1 MGSALVKLAI
11 LVTAL
16 VSLFAPWIGV
26 IAGHIVSV
34 MTPQDIWWWD
44 FLGMRPSFDIMVPV
58 LMGFSIAL
66 LRGNA
71 KLSRLN
77 TPVNK
82 MVILLWA
89 FFSISFLFGPY
100 VDVVNQWR
108 FFNPDVVYAT
118 ISKVFLSYFVA
129 AVLLDN
135 TKKVMWAAFVIVLTF
150 VYMTYWANAQYY
162 IHHVYGR
169 LHGPQSITGGGIYY
183 DQNYFAVLFVTGAPY
198 LYFLSRSLKHR
209 FVPFLAASI
218 ILLSWNAIFLTAS
231 RGALVALLSMIFV
244 FVLRSKKK
252 YIGLAV
258 VALLG
263 LAYWHDGGSIM
274 KKRATTITN
283 YSVSQ
288 SAEDRLESW
297 RAATRMMEAHPF
309 VGVGF
314 ASFGQAYPTYS
325 KHRPHIAHNT
335 FFQIAGECGIFAGA
349 LYLLLMG
356 TTLNRVRKNADRLAL
371 ISDDREALFY
381 YLLNEASFYSLVGF
395 FVCAMF
401 LSLQTYSLWY
411 YLLLMAN
418 LALSKSPEVFNSG
431 HGVCVIDGV
440 ETADSDFVSATN
452 EKNNLHVTSDVA
464 P

>member
-44 FLGMRPSFDIMVPV
+44 FLGMRPSFDVMVPV
-58 LMGFSIAL
+58 LIGFSIAL

-77 TPVNK
+77 TPINK
-82 MVILLWA
+82 MVVSLWA
-89 FFSISFLFGPY
+89 FFSISLLFGPY

-108 FFNPDVVYAT
+108 FFNPDVAYAT

-129 AVLLDN
+129 AVLLDD
-135 TKKVMWAAFVIVLTF
+135 TKKVRWAALVMIVTF

-183 DQNYFAVLFVTGAPY
+183 DQNYFAVLFVTGAPF
-198 LYFLSRSLKHR
+198 LYFLSKSLKYK
-209 FVPFLAASI
+209 FASLLAATI
-218 ILLSWNAIFLTAS
+218 VLLSWNAIFLTAS
-231 RGALVALLSMIFV
+231 RGALVALVSMILI

-309 VGVGF
+309 TGVGF

-325 KHRPHIAHNT
+325 SHRPHIAHNT
-335 FFQIAGECGIFAGA
+335 FFQIGGECGIFAGV

-356 TTLNRVRKNADRLAL
+356 TTLNRLRKNANRLAL
-371 ISDDREALFY
+371 ISDDREAQFY

-395 FVCAMF
+395 FACAMF

-418 LALSKSPEVFNSG
+418 LALSKNPEAFKSG
-431 HGVCVIDGV
+431 YGVRVTEGV
-440 ETADSDFVSATN
+440 ARSGDDFVSATS
-452 EKNNLHVTSDVA
+452 EEMNLHITSCVA